1 MVDAQEARKV
11 AEDSREM
18 FWRGQSFM
26 RDVFLGNFRI
36 DLLERLT
43 LDEPD
48 RPEFWDFYRRLADFL
63 RDEVDSAEI
72 DATGEYPPEVVA
84 GLAELGAFGL
94 KIPKEYGGLGL
105 THPEYVRV
113 MQLLG
118 GSDGNVAALLSAH
131 QAIGVP
137 QPIKLFGTAEQK
149 KRFLPR
155 CAKGAISAFAL
166 TELTAGSDP
175 ARLGTTAELSEDG
188 EHYVLNGHKLWCT
201 NVTLA
206 DLIVV
211 MARNPATKRINC
223 LVVEMDWPGVE
234 VEHRSRFMGLRAL
247 ANGVVS
253 FDNVKV
259 PKENLIGNDGDGLKI
274 ALVTLNTG
282 RLSLPAGT
290 SGSAKR
296 FVEVVRKWSNAR
308 VQWGVPI
315 GKHEAIA
322 QKNAYILAST
332 FAMESIAYTVGE
344 LADHEDADI
353 RLEAAAAKEWN
364 SVRNWK
370 LADETLQVRGGRGFE
385 TEHSLLARGEP
396 GIGIERAMRDNRVN
410 LIFEGTSEIM
420 HLFIAREAVDKHLQ
434 VAGKLIDPK
443 ASIGQRLGSLPKIL
457 AFYAWWYPTRW
468 LRWSL
473 WPSFS
478 RYGKLA
484 RHLRYASRASARLA
498 RNTFHGIARFG
509 PGLERRQG
517 FLFRIVDIGIEIF
530 ALSATVRHAHKLQED
545 GAEDAAQ
552 AVDLADFFARQ
563 TRRNIDTLFHQL
575 WRNDD
580 AQATRVG
587 LDLLAGKHTWLE
599 RGINPLP
606 YSVDDLRPKSMEEI
620 LEEREQRKRDRTPEQ
635 PTTQDEVRAARGL

>member
-1 MVDAQEARKV
+1 MVDAEEARRV
-11 AEDSREM
+11 AEDSREK

-26 RDVFLGNFRI
+26 RDVFLGNFRM

-48 RPEFWDFYRRLADFL
+48 RPEFWAFYDRLAAFL

-72 DATGEYPPEVVA
+72 DATGEYPPQVVA

-94 KIPKEYGGLGL
+94 KIPREYGGLGL

-175 ARLGTTAELSEDG
+175 ARLATTAELSADG
-188 EHYVLNGHKLWCT
+188 EHYVLNGQKLWCT

-223 LVVEMDWPGVE
+223 LVVEMDWPGVK
-234 VEHRSRFMGLRAL
+234 VEHRSHFMGLRAL

-253 FDNVKV
+253 FDNVKI
-259 PKENLIGNDGDGLKI
+259 PKDNLIGKDGDGLKI

-322 QKNAYILAST
+322 HKNAYILASA

-385 TEHSLLARGEP
+385 TERSLLARGEP
-396 GIGIERAMRDNRVN
+396 AIGIERAMRDNRVN

-434 VAGKLIDPK
+434 VAGKLIDAK
-443 ASIGQRLGSLPKIL
+443 AGLAQRLRSLPRIV

-473 WPSFS
+473 
-478 RYGKLA
+478 
-484 RHLRYASRASARLA
+484 
-498 RNTFHGIARFG
+498 
-509 PGLERRQG
+509 
-517 FLFRIVDIGIEIF
+517 
-530 ALSATVRHAHKLQED
+530 
-545 GAEDAAQ
+545 
-552 AVDLADFFARQ
+552 
-563 TRRNIDTLFHQL
+563 
-575 WRNDD
+575 
-580 AQATRVG
+580 
-587 LDLLAGKHTWLE
+587 
-599 RGINPLP
+599 
-606 YSVDDLRPKSMEEI
+606 
-620 LEEREQRKRDRTPEQ
+620 
-635 PTTQDEVRAARGL
+635 

>member
-1 MVDAQEARKV
+1 MVDAQEARRV
-11 AEDSREM
+11 AEESREKS
-18 FWRGQSFM
+18 WRGQSFM

-48 RPEFWDFYRRLADFL
+48 RPEFWEFHHRLADFL
-63 RDEVDSAEI
+63 RDKVDPAEI
-72 DATGEYPPEVVA
+72 DASGEYPPEVIA

-94 KIPKEYGGLGL
+94 KIPTEYGGLGL

-118 GSDGNVAALLSAH
+118 GHDGNVAALLSAH

-137 QPIKLFGTAEQK
+137 QPIKLFGTEEQK

-155 CAKGAISAFAL
+155 CARGAISAFAL
-166 TELTAGSDP
+166 TELSAGSDP

-188 EHYVLNGHKLWCT
+188 EHYVLNGQKLWCT

-223 LVVEMDWPGVE
+223 LVVEMDWPGVK

-253 FDNVKV
+253 FDNVKI
-259 PKENLIGNDGDGLKI
+259 PKDNLIGKDGDGLKI

-322 QKNAYILAST
+322 HKNAYILSSA
-332 FAMESIAYTVGE
+332 FAMESIAYVVGE

-370 LADETLQVRGGRGFE
+370 LSDETLQVRGGRGFE
-385 TEHSLLARGEP
+385 TEHSLLARGEA

-410 LIFEGTSEIM
+410 LIFEGSSEIM
-420 HLFIAREAVDKHLQ
+420 HLFIAREAVDKHLR

-443 ASIGQRLGSLPKIL
+443 ASIGQRLGALPKIL

-468 LRWSL
+468 FRWSL

-484 RHLRYASRASARLA
+484 KHLRYASRASARLA

-509 PGLERRQG
+509 PRLERRQG
-517 FLFRIVDIGIEIF
+517 FLFRIIDIGIEIF
-530 ALSATVRHAHKLQED
+530 ALATTVRYAQKLQQD
-545 GAEDAAQ
+545 GAEEAAQ

-575 WRNDD
+575 WHNDD
-580 AQATRVG
+580 ARAARVG
-587 LDLLAGKHTWLE
+587 QDLLAGKHTWLE
-599 RGINPLP
+599 RGIEPLP
-606 YSVDDLRPKSMEEI
+606 YTAEDLRPKSMEEI
-620 LEEREQRKRDRTPEQ
+620 LEEREQKKSEPAKEK
-635 PTTQDEVRAARGL
+635 PAAQEELRIA